1 MPGASHDGHAS
12 RRLSLPSW
20 RRSKA
25 KKHGLPLW
33 NSKSLNCGWPLRS
46 THTISPSNIAFRT
59 RGKDF
64 EIERPSSAGCECMT
78 VARNKLTLTVFE
90 TCKCAEAIVF
100 KFEKPIRMVESVIA
114 RLQRLGKEIMVH
126 VKTVPA
132 TKTKIGRRGDKSGLE
147 KRRT

>member
-1 MPGASHDGHAS
+1 
-12 RRLSLPSW
+12 
-20 RRSKA
+20 
-25 KKHGLPLW
+25 
-33 NSKSLNCGWPLRS
+33 
-46 THTISPSNIAFRT
+46 
-59 RGKDF
+59 
-64 EIERPSSAGCECMT
+64 MT

-100 KFEKPIRMVESVIA
+100 KFEKPIRMVESVLA
-114 RLQRLGKEIMVH
+114 RLQGLEKEIMVH